1 MRRCLGLVRGFF
13 YEPGE
18 AAPTLLDGDDDIML
32 DFDNAPIARDA
43 AYRAVSAVVA
53 SQLAFAGIKALA
65 LPATAARQAQLHD
78 LLLPGGDNAVTH
90 YTRYVR
96 MHMGGLPVET
106 PPTPAP
112 ELRLD
117 PEAEVPTPPPS
128 P

>member
-1 MRRCLGLVRGFF
+1 MTFLFPSFSQPTPAAFRAETGSINKSLFALGQV
-13 YEPGE
+13 
-18 AAPTLLDGDDDIML
+18 
-32 DFDNAPIARDA
+32 
-43 AYRAVSAVVA
+43 
-53 SQLAFAGIKALA
+53 IKALA